1 MGERYAAFRR
11 ADSTVESGSHG
22 ILFRSENPKK
32 AGSKSW
38 ERYEKYKSAQTIGEA
53 TKLGAQWQDIS
64 ADFEKKVFKIQGC
77 GHAAMRTAPE
87 GTPDREAASRAK
99 TKPEVAGQSLNLA
112 VPSNSQSSGGAN
124 HQVEMSAA
132 TITTLRTMM
141 REEMAYAI
149 GDVEGRFTRRV
160 DESLERLHQQITAE
174 GAARAKLEDRVLQ
187 LEQRSS
193 TAVVDNPADDVDRSI
208 AVIGGFGEQ
217 SIEHAEEIL
226 QELLGHVDGFCDIA
240 MTQSQPPLG
249 LARFE
254 SSSKAMQ
261 FIKSQKMHKGIQ
273 ERKLWVAENRT
284 REERC
289 QLKVVSKIKKYLIEL
304 GGHTL
309 KDVVASYKMF
319 RVVIRANSKLIPV
332 ATVEHHEHSK

>member
-1 MGERYAAFRR
+1 MPLSKEQTQLLKAEAT
-11 ADSTVESGSHG
+11 S

-64 ADFEKKVFKIQGC
+64 ADFEKEFLKFRDVDMQLSTK
-77 GHAAMRTAPE
+77 RTAPE
-87 GTPDREAASRAK
+87 GTHDREAASRAR

-149 GDVEGRFTRRV
+149 ADVEGRFTRRV
-160 DESLERLHQQITAE
+160 DEGLERLHQQITAE

-193 TAVVDNPADDVDRSI
+193 TAVVDNPADDVDKSI

-217 SIEHAEEIL
+217 PIEREKKFYKSCSDML
-226 QELLGHVDGFCDIA
+226 TVFVTLL
-240 MTQSQPPLG
+240 
-249 LARFE
+249 
-254 SSSKAMQ
+254 
-261 FIKSQKMHKGIQ
+261 
-273 ERKLWVAENRT
+273 
-284 REERC
+284 
-289 QLKVVSKIKKYLIEL
+289 
-304 GGHTL
+304 
-309 KDVVASYKMF
+309 
-319 RVVIRANSKLIPV
+319 
-332 ATVEHHEHSK
+332 